1 MSSPQPPSTTESIVD
16 DIPKCPCCNNPWA
29 AATSEIFAKLCAD
42 CDTSNNKTEKA
53 VTTSSLKQFLDETI
67 SPTNNFYH
75 YANGSWIQENP
86 IPAGYPSWNTFLQLH
101 TLSQERLKDL
111 LVADTTTRII
121 NTAQT
126 NDGNSNEI
134 KVKTF
139 YNAAMDEDKIE
150 SLGIEPLQNLLE
162 LCDNTANAAK
172 DERYEDLASCLGHLL
187 AKYGVSAF
195 FSIGASPDNKQ
206 SDMSICQIAQG
217 GLCLPDR
224 DYYFD
229 EDKEDK
235 RIAYKTHIAN
245 MLSLLQNNN
254 NNNNSGDIYNNDTF
268 IQIANDIFD
277 LETKLAK
284 GHMTKTQNRDP
295 ESTYNKMSI
304 HELSSSSTYSDPKFS
319 FPNFFHAATN
329 KTIDEL
335 GHVNIRNIEAI
346 QIATTLITSID
357 HNVLKN
363 YLRWRSIRSCAQYL
377 TKAFVNED
385 FNFNEKILAGTNEI
399 KPRWKRA
406 MAFTENALG
415 EALGQMYCAKYFDES
430 CKQKALFIVE
440 SVRQALEDRLKEVDW
455 IKSDSTRQ
463 EALKKMS
470 RFNVKIG
477 YPDKWIDY
485 STLDIQSDD
494 SFMTMIFKSRI
505 FDHEREVN
513 EMNAPTD
520 RHKWFMTPQT
530 VNAYY
535 HPNLNEIVFPA
546 AILQAPFFDPT
557 ADDAVNF
564 GSMGAVV
571 GKFLKVAVE
580 VKT

>member
-1 MSSPQPPSTTESIVD
+1 
-16 DIPKCPCCNNPWA
+16 
-29 AATSEIFAKLCAD
+29 
-42 CDTSNNKTEKA
+42 
-53 VTTSSLKQFLDETI
+53 
-67 SPTNNFYH
+67 
-75 YANGSWIQENP
+75 
-86 IPAGYPSWNTFLQLH
+86 
-101 TLSQERLKDL
+101 L
-111 LVADTTTRII
+111 L
-121 NTAQT
+121 
-126 NDGNSNEI
+126 
-134 KVKTF
+134 
-139 YNAAMDEDKIE
+139 
-150 SLGIEPLQNLLE
+150 
-162 LCDNTANAAK
+162 
-172 DERYEDLASCLGHLL
+172 
-187 AKYGVSAF
+187 
-195 FSIGASPDNKQ
+195 GASPDNKQ
-206 SDMSICQIAQG
+206 SNISICQIAQG
-217 GLCLPDR
+217 GLGLPDR

-235 RIAYKTHIAN
+235 RIAYKTHIAK
-245 MLSLLQNNN
+245 MLSLLQNNTN
-254 NNNNSGDIYNNDTF
+254 DNDDNVEDTF
-268 IQIANDIFD
+268 IKISNDIFD

-284 GHMTKTQNRDP
+284 GHMTKTENRDP

-304 HELSSSSTYSDPKFS
+304 HELSSSTYSDPKFP
-319 FPNFFHAATN
+319 FPAFFTAATN
-329 KTIDEL
+329 KTMDEL
-335 GHVNIRNIEAI
+335 GHVNIRNLQAI

-357 HNVLKN
+357 HDVLKH

-377 TKAFVNED
+377 NKAFVNED

-455 IKSDSTRQ
+455 IQSDSTRE

-485 STLDIQSDD
+485 STLDIQSND
-494 SFMTMIFKSRI
+494 SFMMMIFKSRV
-505 FDHEREVN
+505 FDHEREVK

-520 RHKWFMTPQT
+520 RNKWFMTPQT

-557 ADDAVNF
+557 ADDAINF

-571 GKFLKVAVE
+571 GK
-580 VKT
+580 